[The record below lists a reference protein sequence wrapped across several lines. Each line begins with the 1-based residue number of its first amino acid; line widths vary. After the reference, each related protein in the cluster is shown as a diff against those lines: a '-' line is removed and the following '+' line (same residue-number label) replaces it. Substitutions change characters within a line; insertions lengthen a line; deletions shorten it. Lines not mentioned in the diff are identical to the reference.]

1 MHIHLI
7 AIGGAI
13 MHNLALELKHIGH
26 EVTGSDDMIY
36 EPAKSRLQNAGLLP
50 EKQGWFPEKI
60 KAKPDLI
67 ILGMHAKADNP
78 ELVEAQKLNLKIQS
92 FPEFIYNHAKDKK
105 RLVIGGSH
113 GKTTTTAMVMHAL
126 LHAGKDFDYLVGS
139 QLDGFERMVRLSDAD
154 LIVIEG
160 DEYLTSSMDLR
171 PKFLHY
177 KPAAAVITGIAW
189 DHINVFPV
197 YEDYVEQFNLFAKS
211 SEKVFVHQ
219 SIRQEQ
225 FFNQNLATEWYSH
238 FDYEEKEHT
247 SVIHDGKKYHMKV
260 FGKFNFEN
268 MKAASLICEE
278 AGIGIHDFLTGM
290 QDFAGTSKRQ
300 EVIYQVNNKTLIRDF
315 AHAPSKVKATVEAVR
330 EKFKNNHFL
339 ALLELHTFSSL
350 SDDFIPFY
358 KDCLSSADSAIVFV
372 DRQVLENKNKALPNL
387 KLLKKAFPNAE
398 IVFEKEMLKNVFE
411 TLCKKHPTGVRLL
424 MSSGALG
431 EIDFKSLA

>member
-1 MHIHLI
+1 MRIHLI

-26 EVTGSDDMIY
+26 EVSGSDDMIY
-36 EPAKSRLQNAGLLP
+36 EPAKSRLKIAGLLP

-60 KAKPDLI
+60 TPKLDLI

-78 ELVEAQKLNLKIQS
+78 ELLEAQRLNLNIQS
-92 FPEFIYNHAKDKK
+92 FPEFIYHHSKNKK

-126 LHAGKDFDYLVGS
+126 LHAGKEFDYLVGS
-139 QLDGFERMVRLSDAD
+139 QLDGFERMVKLSDAD

-160 DEYLTSSMDLR
+160 DEYLTSPMDLR

-189 DHINVFPV
+189 DHINVFPN
-197 YEDYVEQFNLFAKS
+197 YDDYVEQFNLFAAS
-211 SEKVFVHQ
+211 SEKVFVQ
-219 SIRQEQ
+219 ESIKQETK
-225 FFNQNLATEWYSH
+225 FIQNLVTEWYAH
-238 FDYEEKEHT
+238 FDYEENKHT
-247 SVIHDGKKYHMKV
+247 AVIHEGKKYPMKV

-268 MKAASLICEE
+268 MKASSLLCRE
-278 AGIGIHDFLTGM
+278 AGINIPEFLTSM
-290 QDFAGTSKRQ
+290 QEFSGTSKRQ
-300 EVIYQVNNKTLIRDF
+300 EVIYKDENKTLIRDF

-330 EKFKNNHFL
+330 EKFKDKNFL

-350 SDDFIPFY
+350 SDEFIPFY
-358 KDCLSSADSAIVFV
+358 ANCLSPADAAIVFV
-372 DRQVLENKNKALPNL
+372 DRLVLENKNKPLPKLALL
-387 KLLKKAFPNAE
+387 EKAFPNAT
-398 IVFEKEMLKNVFE
+398 IVFEKAQLKHAFE
-411 TLCKKHPTGVRLL
+411 SHCKKHPAGVRLL

-431 EIDFKSLA
+431 EIDFKSLV